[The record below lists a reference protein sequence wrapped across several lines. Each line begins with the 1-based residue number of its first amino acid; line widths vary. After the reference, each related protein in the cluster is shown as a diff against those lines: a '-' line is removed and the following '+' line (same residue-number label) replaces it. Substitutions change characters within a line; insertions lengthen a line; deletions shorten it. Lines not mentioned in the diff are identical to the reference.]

1 MKNKC
6 RRMLAMWCVVTV
18 MCCMTGCAGQEQVQ
32 SETQEIPAVEEKE
45 SQEAIGESKTPAE
58 SESVE
63 VNQPIQESNV
73 VEVDKIAEESVPSEE
88 KSPLE
93 KETLQDDTVDYG
105 DSITISCT
113 VYEQPIVWE
122 DAGETVFEVSTSSVQ
137 FQNEFDLAEEVTMK
151 KVQKAIGKYEG
162 DSFTLVFE
170 GGDGQY
176 FYEYTIQEIVDKP
189 ADTVTYGDK
198 VHVSYEMRSFGVD
211 RSGELETGE
220 HILHLVDTD
229 LVMADDETEYSTDI
243 AKERISNITGKG
255 IGDTFMQYQGGPE
268 YEDKYR
274 YTITGIDKAVE
285 YGDTIKV
292 SVRQACILGGEEK
305 KVSDYEKLE
314 IEVLAPKGTIAVAGN
329 ELNMTDTMLFFKDVL
344 GMHIGDKGYFYTLT
358 DSVRRNYCFC
368 VQDIKSGKAI
378 EPEYYIVPLLLSE
391 EENSVYF
398 CKEDEKAPIVY
409 AIVTDPENHMRY
421 HYSGGFGTTYFCEWS
436 CSYESEYDELGRLVK
451 EIYGEPWNCTY
462 EYKYN
467 EQNICIE
474 SKETSG
480 SSVCYQYYNDE
491 GVHIRTEYYISDNET
506 AITVYDKNNK
516 ILTVYAGDGEEKYK
530 TIWEYDDY
538 GVVRKEENHF
548 ADGDNYTAK
557 YDEWGAIQTSERF
570 ENGRRCL
577 VEYLDF
583 SGYEYVITYYD
594 EAGNVISEEEFYH

>member
-6 RRMLAMWCVVTV
+6 RRMLAMWFVITV
-18 MCCMTGCAGQEQVQ
+18 MCCMSGCAGQEQVQ
-32 SETQEIPAVEEKE
+32 SGTQEIPAVEEKE
-45 SQEAIGESKTPAE
+45 SQEAVGESKTPKE
-58 SESVE
+58 SD
-63 VNQPIQESNV
+63 V
-73 VEVDKIAEESVPSEE
+73 VEVGKTAEGNVPSEE

-93 KETLQDDTVDYG
+93 NETLQDDTVDYG
-105 DSITISCT
+105 DTITISCT

-122 DAGETVFEVSTSSVQ
+122 DAGEAVFEVSTSSVQ

-151 KVQKAIGKYEG
+151 KVQKAIGKFEG
-162 DSFTLVFE
+162 DTFILWFE

-189 ADTVTYGDK
+189 TDTVAYGDK

-229 LVMADDETEYSTDI
+229 LVMANDETEYSTDI

-255 IGDTFMQYQGGPE
+255 VGDTFMQYQGGPE

-292 SVRQACILGGEEK
+292 SVRQACILGGEEE
-305 KVSDYEKLE
+305 KVSDYENLE
-314 IEVLAPKGTIAVAGN
+314 MELLAPKGTITVAGN
-329 ELNMTDTMLFFKDVL
+329 ELNMADTMLFFKDVL
-344 GMHIGDKGYFYTLT
+344 GMHIGDNGYFYTLT
-358 DSVRRNYCFC
+358 DSVRRNYHFYI
-368 VQDIKSGKAI
+368 QDIKSGEAI
-378 EPEYYIVPLLLSE
+378 EPEYNIVPLLLSE

-398 CKEDEKAPIVY
+398 CKEDEKALIVY

-436 CSYESEYDELGRLVK
+436 YSYEPEYDELGRLVK

-480 SSVCYQYYNDE
+480 SSVCYQYYDDE

-506 AITVYDKNNK
+506 AITVYDKNNTV
-516 ILTVYAGDGEEKYK
+516 LTVYTGDGEEKYK

-538 GVVRKEENHF
+538 GVLRKEENHF
-548 ADGDNYTAK
+548 ADGDNSMAK